1 MEIMGFVSNATNKIL
16 FWNYPRTSWQW
27 DVLCVLI
34 LVFIFLTPKSWFANT
49 SYPDQ
54 SARLTV
60 VIGAEVLG
68 AQSDRAN
75 IERRAKEAARRPDGQ
90 VIEVR
95 PQMDAS
101 GKIIGYE
108 VDIR

>member
-1 MEIMGFVSNATNKIL
+1 MGFVSNGAKKIL

-49 SYPDQ
+49 SYQDQ
-54 SARLTV
+54 TARLTV

-68 AQSDRAN
+68 AQADRAN
-75 IERRAKEAARRPDGQ
+75 IERRAREAARLPDGQ
-90 VIEVR
+90 VVDVR
-95 PQMDAS
+95 PQVDAS
-101 GKIIGYE
+101 GKITGYE

>member
-1 MEIMGFVSNATNKIL
+1 MGFVSNAVKKIL

-49 SYPDQ
+49 SYPHQTVQ
-54 SARLTV
+54 STV

-68 AQSDRAN
+68 AQADRGE
-75 IERRAKEAARRPDGQ
+75 IERRAKQAARRPDGQ
-90 VIEVR
+90 VVDVR
-95 PQMDAS
+95 PQVDAN
-101 GKIIGYE
+101 GKITGYE